1 MPQAVKS
8 TTIIQPS
15 LVDINHISFSGD
27 LTDVASVIVSMSV
40 TLKDGAGK
48 KFKDIGVS
56 IPADEIPALSG
67 ILTAID
73 AAIIPKM
80 VEKTEADLGVT
91 FA

>member
-27 LTDVASVIVSMSV
+27 LSDTKTVVVSISA

-48 KFKDIGVS
+48 PFKDIGVS
-56 IPADEIPALSG
+56 ITADEIPALSG
-67 ILTAID
+67 ILTAINS
-73 AAIIPKM
+73 AIVPKM
-80 VEKTEADLGVT
+80 VEKVEADLGVT

>member
-1 MPQAVKS
+1 MPQATKS
-8 TTIIQPS
+8 TIVLQPT
-15 LVDINHISFSGD
+15 LVDVNHISFSGD
-27 LTDVASVIVSMSV
+27 LTDVASVFVSISA

-56 IPADEIPALSG
+56 ISADEIPALSG
-67 ILTAID
+67 ILTAINS
-73 AAIIPKM
+73 AIIPKM